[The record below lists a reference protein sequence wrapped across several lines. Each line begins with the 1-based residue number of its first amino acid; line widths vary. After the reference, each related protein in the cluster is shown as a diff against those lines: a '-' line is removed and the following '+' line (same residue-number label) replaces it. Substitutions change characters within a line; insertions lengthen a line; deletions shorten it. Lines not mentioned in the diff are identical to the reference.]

1 MIIHEVEQGT
11 DDWFLLRAGKP
22 TASRFKSL
30 VTSSGKESKSMVLYA
45 QELAGEMYA
54 GHQLDTW
61 NGNSYT
67 DYGKETEAEARA
79 AYEMRTGLTV
89 KETGFITDD
98 MGLWGC
104 SPDGLIDDDGMI
116 EIKCL
121 PKNHIPALLYWK
133 KNGKPPPDYIAQ
145 VQGQLFIAERQWC
158 DLTFY
163 RPELPM
169 LIVRLKRDESFIS
182 GLRDQ
187 LVACIAERNN
197 VLEILKEF

>member
-1 MIIHEVEQGT
+1 
-11 DDWFLLRAGKP
+11 
-22 TASRFKSL
+22 
-30 VTSSGKESKSMVLYA
+30 VLYA